1 MRKYLL
7 TAGLSAALVLAGSAG
22 SADAANPR
30 VVVYVTSQD
39 LCYVSVVAPNS
50 LPNKGPF
57 QTLTPGGPCTGGMT
71 FTTEFGP
78 GDRGYVGGRWEMM
91 TADGI
96 KRFSCPLVEPGYAP
110 PSP

>member
-57 QTLTPGGPCTGGMT
+57 QLLTPDSRCGAGT

-78 GDRGYVGGRWEMM
+78 GDPGYVGGRWV
-91 TADGI
+91 TADGT
-96 KRFSCPLVEPGYAP
+96 RFSCPLVGPGFAP
-110 PSP
+110 